1 MNDLWKPDKATVI
14 ALSGWK
20 KKQKKPTKAQRK
32 KQLRR
37 KRADAK
43 AQRENA
49 RKNVIRYF
57 GLHQYATNMGI
68 CLRIHNDHA
77 SKMPPNDKEA
87 WKLILAFANHITGKP
102 SKRFQTDKQFY
113 SSQKWKEIRYIAL
126 QQSGGKCTLC
136 GASSKDGVQLH
147 VDHIIPRSI
156 APKKR
161 FDLDNLQILCSDCN
175 LGKSN
180 YDTTDWR

>member
-20 KKQKKPTKAQRK
+20 PKKKKLSKAERK
-32 KQLRR
+32 KEIRK
-37 KRADAK
+37 KRANEKDRREK
-43 AQRENA
+43 ARND
-49 RKNVIRYF
+49 VIRYF
-57 GLHQYATNMGI
+57 GLYKYATNMGI
-68 CLRIHNDHA
+68 CLRIHTDHA
-77 SKMPPNDKEA
+77 ARMPSNDKEA
-87 WKLILAFANHITGKP
+87 WKTILAFANHITGRP
-102 SKRFQTDKQFY
+102 SKRFQTDDQFY
-113 SSQKWKEIRYIAL
+113 SSQKWKELRYIAL

-136 GASSKDGVQLH
+136 GASAKDGVQLH
-147 VDHIIPRSI
+147 VDHIIPRSV